1 MKKGGTV
8 EPFSDCFEQNSLKM
22 FCLLTQWRKV
32 CVRLML
38 ESLRMVTPSAKHL
51 HKLEKAARFPSVS
64 NTTSA
69 TKTTVVTTTLS

>member
-1 MKKGGTV
+1 M
-8 EPFSDCFEQNSLKM
+8 FLCFQQNSPKM
-22 FCLLTQWRKV
+22 FCLLTQQRKV

-38 ESLRMVTPSAKHL
+38 ESLRIVTPSAKHL

-64 NTTSA
+64 NTASA